1 MALPAFLARSIS
13 LKLAKGLGKRN
24 KKNDEPTRFEFNDK
38 KNPDEDA
45 INHFI
50 RRSTALKMNQGKK

>member
-1 MALPAFLARSIS
+1 MAARLIALA
-13 LKLAKGLGKRN
+13 LKKAYERMPKLKN
-24 KKNDEPTRFEFNDK
+24 KKNDDPTRFEFNDK

>member
-1 MALPAFLARSIS
+1 MALPAFVARSIA

-45 INHFI
+45 LNEFI
-50 RRSTALKMNQGKK
+50 RRSTSLKMNQGKK

>member
-1 MALPAFLARSIS
+1 MAARLIALA
-13 LKLAKGLGKRN
+13 LKKAYERMPKLKN

-45 INHFI
+45 LNEFI
-50 RRSTALKMNQGKK
+50 RRSTSLKMNQGKK